1 MFEPQKK
8 TWSVEDAVELYGLKR
23 WGLGYF
29 GVDADGFVMVC
40 PHRGESSQS
49 VRIWDIVQQ
58 AQANGLVAP
67 LLIRFPELIRQRSR
81 EIHAAFNHAIEGFGY
96 RGSYRCF
103 YPIKVNQHCE
113 VVNAAMQA
121 VLASGGGLETGSKAE
136 LLAAITTTPTDVPVL
151 CNGFKDKH
159 VIEMAVRASQLGR
172 SITVIIEKSSEIELL
187 LETVQRLKVRPKIGI
202 RVKLAART
210 GGHWQSSGGAK
221 SKFGLTIPQLNAAID
236 RLVHHDLIDCLQLLH
251 FHPGSQITNVREIK
265 SSLIEIARI
274 YAGLVQQGVPLQ
286 TIDVGGGLA
295 VDYTGLQNK
304 DPSSMNYTLAEYA
317 NDVVHYIKT
326 VCDESAVP
334 HPDIISESGRALV
347 AHHSMLVVSVI
358 GTSHID
364 TETSFEFD
372 VEEIRDVAPLRE
384 LKEIHDSLNINNLAE
399 DFHDAQTAVELAL
412 TLFSAGVLTLKQ
424 RALAERLGWSICN
437 RINEQLDRLEF
448 IPREL
453 QELKHQ
459 LADTYFG
466 NFSVFQAL
474 PDSWAL
480 QHVFPVVPIHRLEQ
494 RPNRHGILSD
504 ITCDSDGSISCYIAT
519 GSEQKSLP
527 LHSCDGQEGEPY
539 RLGIFLVGAY
549 QEALADEHNLL
560 GKFNI
565 VNCHG
570 PNQFDFV
577 TGSTLL
583 DVLQQVNHSPN
594 KMADQL
600 SRAISASVKSGA
612 IDVKTGQDILHF
624 FDVVKNRYTYLD
636 QPEPKSPPP
645 KPHAWQVPPRNSNAR
660 PFK

>member
-1 MFEPQKK
+1 MLEPQNK

-40 PHRGESSQS
+40 PHRDESSQS

-58 AQANGLVAP
+58 AQAHGLVAP

-136 LLAAITTTPTDVPVL
+136 LLAAITTTATDVPVL

-172 SITVIIEKSSEIELL
+172 SITIIIEKSSEIELL

-221 SKFGLTIPQLNAAID
+221 SKFGLTIPQLNTAID
-236 RLVHHDLIDCLQLLH
+236 RLVHHGLIDCLQLLH

-372 VEEIRDVAPLRE
+372 VEEMGDVAPLRE

-480 QHVFPVVPIHRLEQ
+480 QHVFPVLPIHRLEQ

-504 ITCDSDGSISCYIAT
+504 ITCDSDGSISSYIAT
-519 GSEQKSLP
+519 GSQQKSLP
-527 LHSCDGQEGEPY
+527 LHSCDGLGEPY
-539 RLGIFLVGAY
+539 CLGIFLVGAY

-570 PNQFDFV
+570 PNQFDFA

-612 IDVKTGQDILHF
+612 IDVKTGQDTLHF

-636 QPEPKSPPP
+636 HPEPKSPPP

-660 PFK
+660 QFK